1 MDVNKK
7 RSVILLG
14 HAHSGKT
21 SLAEA
26 MLFNCKALT
35 RRGSVMEGNTVSDYS
50 ADEAERKIS
59 INASMLYCESEAA
72 RIQIIDAPGYL
83 DFYAEVL
90 AGIRAVD
97 SAVVVIDATDGIAAG
112 TERVWQDLEEIKM
125 PRLIFI
131 NKTDREGVNVDKVIE
146 EIRSGLSKKAVVV
159 GSFSDAA
166 LIEAVAETDDQLLE
180 RYLEGAVLSEDEIK
194 TALHEAVDKGEIF
207 PILSGSALNNQGVSE
222 LAAAIIHYLPN
233 PSERTAVF
241 AACPKEPDK
250 KTEITFSDGSPLSG
264 FVFKSISDPYVGQ
277 LTVIRIFSGKL
288 LPNTSFYNSTKKTQE
303 RIGPIYIL
311 QGKEQRGISE
321 AGCGDIVAIA
331 KLKDTFTNDS
341 ISSQDRPLVFE
352 PIVFPEPLI
361 SASVRPKTRQDEEK
375 ISPALAKLM
384 IEDQTFKVSRDNQTR
399 EEIVSG
405 LGDLH
410 LDVLMGRLKKRF
422 NVEVTLGTPQ
432 VPYKETITK
441 AVKMQGK
448 YKKQSGGRGQYGD
461 VWIEIRPLER
471 GKDFEFVN
479 RIVGGAIP
487 RNYVPSVE
495 KGVRNAMQEGI
506 VAGYPVVDVQV
517 VLCDGSYHE
526 VDSSDMAFQIAGSM
540 AIRKAVQEA
549 APALLEPIMD
559 VEVVIP
565 EEYMGQISGDVN
577 SRRGRVMGMEIK
589 GKNNALKAQVPLA
602 EMFKYA
608 NDLRSM
614 TGGRGYYTM
623 NFSHYEQVPHKH
635 VSTVIAQSQAH
646 QKAGVEG

>member
-59 INASMLYCESEAA
+59 INASMLYCESEAT

-131 NKTDREGVNVDKVIE
+131 NKTDREGVNADKVIE

-159 GSFSDAA
+159 DSFSDAA
-166 LIEAVAETDDQLLE
+166 VIEAVAETDDQLLE

-194 TALHEAVDKGEIF
+194 TALHKAVDKGEIF
-207 PILSGSALNNQGVSE
+207 PILSGSALNNQGVNE

-241 AACPKEPDK
+241 AACPKEPDE
-250 KTEITFSDGSPLSG
+250 KTEITFSEDSPLSG

-341 ISSQDRPLVFE
+341 ISSQDRPLAFE

-384 IEDQTFKVSRDNQTR
+384 IEDQTFKVSRDNQTK
-399 EEIVSG
+399 EQIVSG

-471 GKDFEFVN
+471 GRDFEFVN

-646 QKAGVEG
+646 QKAGVET